1 MSNDASPVFR
11 AAGISYLHIPSTD
24 PQRSAGFYRHVFGWK
39 VGGNPERPSFED
51 GTGHVIGAWVTDRSV
66 SEDTGLLAYVYV
78 DDVDEVL
85 DRVTTDGGRVVKPP
99 YAEGDLRVAT
109 FRDPSGTVIGVWQQ
123 ARNDT

>member
-1 MSNDASPVFR
+1 
-11 AAGISYLHIPSTD
+11 
-24 PQRSAGFYRHVFGWK
+24 
-39 VGGNPERPSFED
+39 
-51 GTGHVIGAWVTDRSV
+51 
-66 SEDTGLLAYVYV
+66 LAYVYV

-123 ARNDT
+123 ARIPDAGSVPGPRPLPQLKSCLQPQQQNLTVPVHHEQAAGRRPTAITFGVVHVLHRQNGGSG